1 MKDNIEHHQTIIYA
15 ITIAFATLLGT
26 LYDISSLNQLLPLT
40 LGILMFAMFLQVPL
54 TDLAQS
60 MQNRSFISA
69 LLISNY
75 GVVPCLTALLILFLP
90 DHPAILFS
98 VLLVLLTP
106 CIDYVV
112 VFTSIGKGDAKLM
125 LAATPMLL
133 ITQLMLLPIFI
144 WLFMGSSFLTTLSIT
159 PFVESFLFLILLP
172 FAAAVLVQKTSHR
185 NAFMTKVHQ
194 LSNWLPVPFMAL
206 VLFIIVAS
214 QMTYIINDP
223 SLLTTVVPIYIAF
236 MVIMLPLNYLIGSFF
251 KLSSPTKRTLIY
263 SAGTRNSLAVLPF
276 ALALPSE
283 MATIATTVIVTQT
296 IVELLGELIYIK
308 ITPHIS

>member
-15 ITIAFATLLGT
+15 ITIALAVLLGT
-26 LYDISSLNQLLPLT
+26 LYDISSLDHLLPLV

-54 TDLAQS
+54 TELAQS

-69 LLISNY
+69 LLLSNY
-75 GVVPCLTALLILFLP
+75 GVVPCLTALLVLFLP
-90 DHPAILFS
+90 DHPAILFG

-144 WLFMGSSFLTTLSIT
+144 WLFMGSSFLMTLSIT
-159 PFVESFLFLILLP
+159 PFIESFIFLILLP
-172 FAAAVLVQKTSHR
+172 FAVAVLVQKTSHR
-185 NAFMTKVHQ
+185 NVFMAKVHQ

-223 SLLTTVVPIYIAF
+223 RLLTIVVPIYIAF
-236 MVIMLPLNYLIGSFF
+236 MVIMLPLNYLMGSFF

-296 IVELLGELIYIK
+296 IVELLGELIYVK
-308 ITPHIS
+308 ITPHII